1 MADEAIKI
9 WYDLRK
15 KAIHDKVGVHD
26 ILRRN
31 GVKFRHTG
39 DREEQFSCPF
49 HGKDEKPSARA
60 FPTDPRSPSHVWC
73 YVCRERWD
81 VIALW
86 KKYYGSDK
94 KFHAVLSEIEKYY
107 NIIPPPVPEGAF
119 KQQPSGNEQQKLDF
133 ERLYQACE
141 DRLVAER
148 GAYVQMG
155 DMNGFLVAGSIL
167 DKATFQ
173 VAEGTLSYLEGL
185 ELMKKLLKKIGERV
199 RSASADQA
207 FHS

>member
-15 KAIHDKVGVHD
+15 KAIHERVGVHD
-26 ILRRN
+26 ILRRQ
-31 GVKFRHTG
+31 GIKFRHTG

-86 KKYYGSDK
+86 KKYYGEDK
-94 KFHAVLSEIEKYY
+94 KFHAVLSEIEKQYG
-107 NIIPPPVPEGAF
+107 IVTPPIPEGAF
-119 KQQPSGNEQQKLDF
+119 KSQPSGNEQQKLDF
-133 ERLYQACE
+133 ERIYQACE
-141 DRLVAER
+141 DRLIAER
-148 GAYVQMG
+148 EAYVGMG
-155 DMNGFLVAGSIL
+155 DMNGYLVAGSIL
-167 DKATFQ
+167 DKAYFQ
-173 VAEGTLSYLEGL
+173 IAEGQLSYVAGV
-185 ELMKKLLKKIGERV
+185 ELMRKLMKRIGERV
-199 RSASADQA
+199 RSDSTSQA
-207 FHS
+207 LHS